1 MIGRLRAALPALHHR
16 DFALL
21 FSGQAISVI
30 GDALFPVALAF
41 AVLELSGSPAS
52 LGLVLASQALPLAL
66 FALVGGV
73 VGDRLSRQKLMLAS
87 DLARAA
93 VQTVAAALLIA
104 GEAEIWH
111 LAVLAALYG
120 AAEAFFRPA
129 AGGLIPRLVPDEHL
143 MQANS
148 LIAMSQSAGIVLGPA
163 LAGVLIA
170 LFGAGSAIA
179 IDAVSFLASAACL
192 WLMSPRPAEPLDDE
206 TAGARFLAQLG
217 EGWREVTS
225 RVWLRSFM
233 GVLAAYHLIALPCVL
248 ALGPI
253 VADREL
259 GGASSWAVIVTMF
272 GIGSIVGAAI
282 GLRAGP
288 RRPMVACAVAFL
300 GAACQ
305 PAIIAGAGS
314 TLAIGAFE
322 LLAGICV
329 AFGFTVWETTLGREI
344 PAASLSRVTS
354 FDWFTSVGLMPLGY
368 ALVGPVA
375 EAIGLDS
382 TMFGATAI
390 VAALALAS
398 LLVRDIR
405 SFEGGKPNVGTPAT
419 PM

>member
-1 MIGRLRAALPALHHR
+1 M
-16 DFALL
+16 
-21 FSGQAISVI
+21 
-30 GDALFPVALAF
+30 
-41 AVLELSGSPAS
+41 LELSGSPAS

-206 TAGARFLAQLG
+206 AAGATFLAQLG

-272 GIGSIVGAAI
+272 GVGSIIGATI
-282 GLRAGP
+282 GLRAAPAAPDGGVLAGLH
-288 RRPMVACAVAFL
+288 RRRL
-300 GAACQ
+300 
-305 PAIIAGAGS
+305 PARDHRRGWS
-314 TLAIGAFE
+314 TLLIGAFE

-329 AFGFTVWETTLGREI
+329 AYGFTTWETTLGREV
-344 PAASLSRVTS
+344 PPPRCRA
-354 FDWFTSVGLMPLGY
+354 
-368 ALVGPVA
+368 
-375 EAIGLDS
+375 
-382 TMFGATAI
+382 
-390 VAALALAS
+390 
-398 LLVRDIR
+398 
-405 SFEGGKPNVGTPAT
+405 
-419 PM
+419 

>member
-1 MIGRLRAALPALHHR
+1 M
-16 DFALL
+16 
-21 FSGQAISVI
+21 V

-52 LGLVLASQALPLAL
+52 LGLVLAAQALPLAL

-73 VGDRLSRQKLMLAS
+73 VGDRLSRQKVMLAS

-93 VQTVAAALLIA
+93 VQAVAATLLIA
-104 GEAEIWH
+104 GAAEVWH

-120 AAEAFFRPA
+120 SAEAFFRPA
-129 AGGLIPRLVPDEHL
+129 AGGLIPRLVLDEDL

-148 LIAMSQSAGIVLGPA
+148 LIAMSQSAGMVLGPA
-163 LAGVLIA
+163 LAGALIA
-170 LFGAGSAIA
+170 LFGPGSAIA
-179 IDAVSFLASAACL
+179 IDAASFVASAACL
-192 WLMSPRPAEPLDDE
+192 WLMSPRPGERMDDE
-206 TAGARFLAQLG
+206 EGGAAFLAQLRD
-217 EGWREVTS
+217 GWREVTS
-225 RVWLRSFM
+225 RVWLRSFL
-233 GVLAAYHLIALPCVL
+233 GVLGAYHLIALPCVL
-248 ALGPI
+248 ALGPV
-253 VADREL
+253 VAEREL

-282 GLRAGP
+282 GLRASP

-329 AFGFTVWETTLGREI
+329 AYGFTTWETTLGREV
-344 PAASLSRVTS
+344 PARALSRVTS

-375 EAIGLDS
+375 DAVGLDP
-382 TMFGATAI
+382 TMFAATAL
-390 VAALALAS
+390 VGTLALAA
-398 LLVRDIR
+398 LLVRDVR
-405 SFEGGKPNVGTPAT
+405 GFECGRPHWGTPAS